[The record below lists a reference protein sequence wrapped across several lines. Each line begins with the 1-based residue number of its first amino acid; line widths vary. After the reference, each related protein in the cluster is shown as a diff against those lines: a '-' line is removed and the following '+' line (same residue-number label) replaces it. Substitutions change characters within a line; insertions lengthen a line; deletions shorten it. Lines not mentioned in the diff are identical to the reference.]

1 MSWRGL
7 RIVTAIVMVVVG
19 ILGIAGSGLSQ
30 QSAER
35 LVYSVEL
42 TGTIDPATER
52 WIDQALGEACLLYT
66 SDAADDSLR
75 VDLGGAW
82 PLGLVRCYVS

>member
-7 RIVTAIVMVVVG
+7 RIVTAIVMVVLG

-30 QSAER
+30 QSGER

-52 WIDQALGEACLLYT
+52 WIDQA
-66 SDAADDSLR
+66 
-75 VDLGGAW
+75 
-82 PLGLVRCYVS
+82 